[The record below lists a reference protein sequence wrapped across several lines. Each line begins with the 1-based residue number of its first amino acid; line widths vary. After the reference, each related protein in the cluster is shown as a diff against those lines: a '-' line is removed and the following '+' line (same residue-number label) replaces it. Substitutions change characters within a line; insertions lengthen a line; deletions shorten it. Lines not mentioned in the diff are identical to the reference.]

1 MKEVC
6 TDSLYCA
13 DHRILFKMY
22 VTDRKRMNVVAQ
34 CFGNNAVLIVNVNV
48 PDTLHLSVFD
58 SHNVTEL
65 LDETGDSLRE
75 KGAEY
80 GATTGRPR
88 RCGWLDLPVVRQAVR
103 INGLTE
109 MAITKIDILT
119 GYEKL
124 PVCVGYRINGKE
136 YDTIPASLRD
146 YAAAE
151 PVYRYFDGWTEDI
164 SRIREFDKLPEN
176 CRKYV
181 RFIEKYCG
189 CSVSLVSVGPDREEN
204 IILRKII

>member
-1 MKEVC
+1 MSAKVPSLPNCLMKPETVC
-6 TDSLYCA
+6 G
-13 DHRILFKMY
+13 
-22 VTDRKRMNVVAQ
+22 RK
-34 CFGNNAVLIVNVNV
+34 V
-48 PDTLHLSVFD
+48 PNTVPPPDVPAAAAGSICRLS
-58 SHNVTEL
+58 
-65 LDETGDSLRE
+65 
-75 KGAEY
+75 
-80 GATTGRPR
+80 
-88 RCGWLDLPVVRQAVR
+88 
-103 INGLTE
+103 
-109 MAITKIDILT
+109 AITKIDILT

-124 PVCVGYRINGKE
+124 PVCVRYRINGKE

-181 RFIEKYCG
+181 RFIEEYCG